1 MQKKYLKI
9 ESFIQPFIW
18 SFVLQV
24 RTWRHFVRQDNF
36 CTFASG
42 ITNKLYK
49 WVPLSGLSFFDVVIY
64 LRIFIE
70 LSHFSLRQK
79 HILMDELIE
88 VLDDIFCGLSIEA
101 GLLDKEKNDRQSKE
115 TIETGELLA
124 LKKDELK

>member
-1 MQKKYLKI
+1 M
-9 ESFIQPFIW
+9 
-18 SFVLQV
+18 
-24 RTWRHFVRQDNF
+24 
-36 CTFASG
+36 
-42 ITNKLYK
+42 
-49 WVPLSGLSFFDVVIY
+49 IY